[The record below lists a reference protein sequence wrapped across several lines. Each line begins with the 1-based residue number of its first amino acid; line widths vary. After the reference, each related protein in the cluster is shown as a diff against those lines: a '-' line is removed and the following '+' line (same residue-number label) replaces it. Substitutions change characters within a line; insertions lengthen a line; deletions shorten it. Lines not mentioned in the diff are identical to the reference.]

1 MNVSFG
7 KFILFFLLIFAFS
20 TGYAAD
26 EQEKTQNV
34 ETINQDLSLIEIFTL
49 TNTLPEELIDL
60 RNQIDD
66 LTDTASI
73 SVQIPKLSTEL
84 EDLEWETTMATSNTN
99 LSFHEI
105 SALDTKLTKV
115 SARINKL
122 NKTIKSNVHSLEI
135 LSKEWLTKKE
145 KIEKIIIQTKIQP
158 NLTDS
163 LPSVDSLEKSI
174 KTAQRLIEG
183 QIRPNLLTGKK
194 IGEIHSRIYALND
207 TVKDIVRDMNEL
219 GFQQTSPSMLSIE
232 FYSRFDQELLQQMW
246 ENIRL
251 FFTYQKGYL
260 RDNIFGVLAF
270 LVGIEIVSFFTR
282 RSRKLVKASSRWY
295 PFAGRPL
302 STGVFIVSTTLV
314 LIEALSADIS
324 LPPNWASLLQ
334 IPMIVAAVLL
344 VGYLFIKTPSYRTIS
359 YFLAFSLSAVMFF
372 NAVKLPPPLL
382 YLLVLGFS
390 LLCITYC
397 FRIFAKR
404 KEIHSKRKMVAI
416 ELLLLILPLTVISL
430 GLAGYELIAILVFDT
445 VLLLLVFTLIV
456 WLLQKMMSG
465 MLELLL
471 LNLPFQII
479 RQNAPH
485 IVLEIA
491 PVLILAHTIVW
502 FLGILKT
509 LWVFPTL
516 DAGLSAIVSMQII
529 VFSRV
534 ITPGSILLVVF
545 ALYATFLASRG
556 INAFLIQEVLP
567 RYRVERGVQESITR
581 LVHYGIISIGFL
593 ILMKLIGFKF
603 GDIAIIGGAL
613 GVGIGFG
620 LKEIVNN
627 FVSGLILLFERPVKV
642 GDVIVVGQDMGEVM
656 SLGLRATTVQTFDN
670 AEIVI
675 PNAELITLPVTNWTL
690 ATKSVRVRV
699 PVGVAYGTDLES
711 VLKILLSCAERNP
724 SVLTQPPAKAL
735 FLAFGSSSL
744 DFELRVWI
752 SDFNDKLRVL
762 SELNLDIDSEFH
774 EAGIEI
780 PFPQSD
786 LHLRTIDGE
795 AAAVLQQVSK
805 KETRST

>member
-7 KFILFFLLIFAFS
+7 KFILFFLLIFIFS

-26 EQEKTQNV
+26 EPEKTDNL
-34 ETINQDLSLIEIFTL
+34 ETDNQDLSLIEIFNL
-49 TNTLPEELIDL
+49 TNTLPEALIDL
-60 RNQIDD
+60 RNQIGD
-66 LTDTASI
+66 LTDTTSI
-73 SVQIPKLSTEL
+73 SAQIPKLNSEL
-84 EDLEWETTMATSNTN
+84 GDLEWETTMATSNTN

-135 LSKEWLTKKE
+135 FSKEWIIKE
-145 KIEKIIIQTKIQP
+145 ETLQKIIIQTKTHP

-163 LPSVDSLEKSI
+163 LPAFDTLAKSI
-174 KTAQRLIEG
+174 NVAQKLIEE
-183 QIRPNLLTGKK
+183 QIHPNLLAGKK
-194 IGEIHSRIYALND
+194 LGEIHTRTYALND

-219 GFQQTSPSMLSIE
+219 NFQQASASMLSAG
-232 FYSRFDQELLQQMW
+232 FYSRFNQELLQQIW

-251 FFTYQKGYL
+251 FFTYQKAYL
-260 RDNIFGVLAF
+260 RDNFI
-270 LVGIEIVSFFTR
+270 GILTFVAVTGIVALFTWL
-282 RSRKLVKASSRWY
+282 SRTLVKASSRWY
-295 PFAGRPL
+295 PFTGRPL
-302 STGVFIVSTTLV
+302 STAVFIVSTTFV
-314 LIEALSADIS
+314 FVEALSADIA
-324 LPPNWASLLQ
+324 LPPNWAIFLK
-334 IPMIVAAVLL
+334 IPMIVAAVFLA
-344 VGYLFIKTPSYRTIS
+344 GHIFIKTPVYRTIT
-359 YFLAFSLSAVMFF
+359 YFLAFCLSAIMFL
-372 NAVKLPPPLL
+372 NAVSLPPPLVHL
-382 YLLVLGFS
+382 FVLGFS

-397 FRIFAKR
+397 FRLFTKGKDIQ
-404 KEIHSKRKMVAI
+404 SKRKKVAI
-416 ELLLLILPLTVISL
+416 ELSLLIFSLSVILL
-430 GLAGYELIAILVFDT
+430 GITGYELVAILVFYT
-445 VLLLLVFTLIV
+445 VLLTLVLTLVV
-456 WLLQKMMSG
+456 WLMQKMMSG
-465 MLELLL
+465 LIELTL
-471 LNLPFQII
+471 LNLPFKII
-479 RQNAPH
+479 QQNAPN

-491 PVLILAHTIVW
+491 PVLILAHTIIW
-502 FLGILKT
+502 FLATLKS

-516 DAGLSAIVSMQII
+516 GAALSALVSLQVIVL
-529 VFSRV
+529 SRI
-534 ITPGSILLVVF
+534 ITPGSVLLVVF
-545 ALYATFLASRG
+545 ALYATFLVSRG
-556 INAFLIQEVLP
+556 LNAFLIQEVLP

-581 LVHYGIISIGFL
+581 LVHYAIISIGFL

-642 GDVIVVGQDMGEVM
+642 GDIIVVGQDMGEVM

-690 ATKSVRVRV
+690 ANKSVRVKV

-735 FLAFGSSSL
+735 FLAFGNSSL

-752 SDFNDKLRVL
+752 SDFNDKLTVL
-762 SELNLDIDSEFH
+762 SDLNLDIDNQFH

-795 AAAVLQQVSK
+795 AAAALQQVSK
-805 KETRST
+805 NETRSS

>member
-7 KFILFFLLIFAFS
+7 KFILFFPLIFAFS

-26 EQEKTQNV
+26 NQENTEDV

-66 LTDTASI
+66 LTDTTRI
-73 SVQIPKLSTEL
+73 SEKIPKLSTEL
-84 EDLEWETTMATSNTN
+84 GDLEWETTMATSNTN

-105 SALDTKLTKV
+105 SALDTKLAKV

-122 NKTIKSNVHSLEI
+122 NKTIKSNIHSLEI
-135 LSKEWLTKKE
+135 LSQEWRTKKE
-145 KIEKIIIQTKIQP
+145 KLQQIILQTKARP
-158 NLTDS
+158 NLIDS
-163 LPSVDSLEKSI
+163 LPTVDSLEKSI
-174 KTAQRLIEG
+174 KAAQKLIQG
-183 QIRPNLLTGKK
+183 QIRPNLLAGKK
-194 IGEIHSRIYALND
+194 IGEIHTRIYALND
-207 TVKDIVRDMNEL
+207 TVKDIMQDMNEL
-219 GFQQTSPSMLSIE
+219 GFQQTSPSLLSAG
-232 FYSRFDQELLQQMW
+232 FYSRFNKELRQQIW

-251 FFTYQKGYL
+251 FFTYQKRFL
-260 RDNIFGVLAF
+260 RDNFIGVLAF
-270 LVGIEIVSFFTR
+270 VAVIGIVTFFIRMSKT
-282 RSRKLVKASSRWY
+282 LVKASSRWY
-295 PFAGRPL
+295 PFAARPL
-302 STGVFIVSTTLV
+302 STGVFIVSTTFV
-314 LIEALSADIS
+314 FIEALSADIS
-324 LPPNWASLLQ
+324 LPPNWVSLLQ
-334 IPMIVAAVLL
+334 ILMIVAAILL
-344 VGYLFIKTPSYRTIS
+344 VGHLFIKTPFYRTIS
-359 YFLAFSLSAVMFF
+359 FFLAFSLSSIMFL
-372 NAVKLPPPLL
+372 NAVSLPPPLVHFF
-382 YLLVLGFS
+382 VLGFS

-397 FRIFAKR
+397 FRIFTKR
-404 KEIHSKRKMVAI
+404 KEIQSKRKLVAI
-416 ELLLLILPLTVISL
+416 ELLLIIFPLAVILSGV
-430 GLAGYELIAILVFDT
+430 AGYEMIAILVFYT
-445 VLLLLVFTLIV
+445 VLFLLVFTLIV
-456 WLLQKMMSG
+456 WLMQKMISAMI
-465 MLELLL
+465 ELML
-471 LNLPFQII
+471 LNMPFQII

-491 PVLILAHTIVW
+491 PVLILVHATIW
-502 FLGILKT
+502 FSVTLKT

-516 DAGLSAIVSMQII
+516 EAALSAIVSMQVI
-529 VFSRV
+529 VFSRI
-534 ITPGSILLVVF
+534 ITPGAVLLVVF

-556 INAFLIQEVLP
+556 VNAFLIQEVLP

-581 LVHYGIISIGFL
+581 LVHYAIISIGFL

-735 FLAFGSSSL
+735 FLAFGNSSL

-774 EAGIEI
+774 DAGIEI